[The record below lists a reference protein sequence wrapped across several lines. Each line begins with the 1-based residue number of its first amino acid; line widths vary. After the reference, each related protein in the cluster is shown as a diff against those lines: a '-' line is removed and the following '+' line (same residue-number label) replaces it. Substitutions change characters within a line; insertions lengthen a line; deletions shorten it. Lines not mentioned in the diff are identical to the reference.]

1 MAKFFRSVGRGI
13 LYILFVPVIIVVVAL
28 GAVAGIGVFFYQF
41 FKNTILFFQGKSVLK
56 DLPEDK
62 QARAILDVNK
72 DLSKQILANQ
82 LNSQTES
89 EEKEVTNNTTT
100 NNIFI
105 VGGNA
110 NPEDIQKL
118 LNGSDNLNIDQ
129 DNIVEQQEDIPQL
142 EERQTPL
149 LSNLMDTEE
158 EDIIPDVE
166 LENKDVAIVKEEEVK
181 EIPTSKEKIDINPN
195 STTGFLDEDED
206 IDDGDSGISIR
217 SK

>member
-13 LYILFVPVIIVVVAL
+13 LYILFVPVIIVIVAL
-28 GAVAGIGVFFYQF
+28 GALAGIGVFFYQF
-41 FKNTILFFQGKSVLK
+41 FKNMILFFQGKSVLK

-82 LNSQTES
+82 LNSQTG
-89 EEKEVTNNTTT
+89 EEKQESTNTTT

-118 LNGSDNLNIDQ
+118 LNGDTSAQIDKDNV
-129 DNIVEQQEDIPQL
+129 VEQQEDVPQI
-142 EERQTPL
+142 EGRNAPL
-149 LSNLMDTEE
+149 LSNILDNDE

-166 LENKDVAIVKEEEVK
+166 LENKDVAIVKEEKVS
-181 EIPTSKEKIDINPN
+181 EIPSTKEKINVNPN
-195 STTGFLDEDED
+195 STTGFMDEDED